1 MMITPQNLEDR
12 DYKLVHKND
21 SHFYSLQLLTGKYK
35 DVIFT
40 YGKVNVK
47 EDKELDQ
54 CKLSFDWRLEE
65 KPDAL
70 TEDLNKSEEFQ
81 NYIGDI
87 LRDILIES
95 KNAREYTDNNT
106 ENINSE

>member
-1 MMITPQNLEDR
+1 
-12 DYKLVHKND
+12 
-21 SHFYSLQLLTGKYK
+21 
-35 DVIFT
+35 
-40 YGKVNVK
+40 
-47 EDKELDQ
+47 
-54 CKLSFDWRLEE
+54 LSFDWRLEE